1 MSLFQTLFLII
12 LVPIFQ
18 SLFKSGA
25 CLEPHTTGNSGFHC
39 AYNVDGGC
47 VHLSQMAAAHHGEA
61 MEGGEVRP
69 EPVSVGFTAGDSLRG
84 P

>member
-1 MSLFQTLFLII
+1 MVRIGTWAWHWPQVTCDRYDKA
-12 LVPIFQ
+12 Q
-18 SLFKSGA
+18 EGWRRG
-25 CLEPHTTGNSGFHC
+25 TG
-39 AYNVDGGC
+39 
-47 VHLSQMAAAHHGEA
+47 HGEA